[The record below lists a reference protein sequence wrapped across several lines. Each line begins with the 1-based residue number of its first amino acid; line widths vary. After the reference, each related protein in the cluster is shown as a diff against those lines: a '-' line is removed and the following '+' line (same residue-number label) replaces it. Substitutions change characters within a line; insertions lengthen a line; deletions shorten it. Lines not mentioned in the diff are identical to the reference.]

1 MAYLK
6 KKKNRERKENK
17 KFLKL
22 FCGFCNN
29 VLGYIQL
36 FSMQIGQL
44 NEIRRVKLSRIVCD
58 NSDNIESAQ
67 VYVMVLPDPDM

>member
-1 MAYLK
+1 MFT
-6 KKKNRERKENK
+6 RWKENSWNRK
-17 KFLKL
+17 IASVIVKSEPRY
-22 FCGFCNN
+22 N
-29 VLGYIQL
+29 QL
-36 FSMQIGQL
+36 FYMQIGQL